1 MRTLPKTGVTA
12 PKKTGGG
19 AARFWMTLAF
29 LLTFAAGIYSEKLGF
44 LQFTMDNPD
53 EIWMLFIEHV
63 QLVLISSAI
72 SIGIGLP
79 TGILLTR
86 GFMRRYRDWILNL
99 LGICQTVP
107 SLAVIAIAMTYLG
120 IGKKT
125 AIFALVVYG
134 LLPIIRNSVA
144 GLAGIN
150 PVILDAGRGMGMTP
164 AQLLFRV
171 ELPNA
176 MYIIL
181 TGIRISTV
189 INVGT
194 AAMSFLV
201 GGGGLGDLIFS
212 GIAMVDAG
220 YMLAGAVPTA
230 LLAIFMNWFI
240 GKLEGWIVS
249 DGLVYEQ

>member
-1 MRTLPKTGVTA
+1 MKGSLSKVSTSGRGWTTVGLL
-12 PKKTGGG
+12 
-19 AARFWMTLAF
+19 LAF
-29 LLTFAAGIYSEKLGF
+29 ATGAWFESLGF
-44 LQFTMDNPD
+44 FEFSRNNAD
-53 EIWMLFIEHV
+53 EIWYLFMEHV
-63 QLVLISSAI
+63 HLVVISSLISI
-72 SIGIGLP
+72 SIGVP

-86 GFMRRYRDWILNL
+86 GFMRRYRNWLLNL
-99 LGICQTVP
+99 LGILQTVP

-144 GLAGIN
+144 GLAGID
-150 PVILDAGRGMGMTP
+150 PVILDAGRGMGMNP
-164 AQLLFRV
+164 RQLLFRV

-176 MYIIL
+176 LYIIL
-181 TGIRISTV
+181 AGIRTSTV

-212 GIAMVDAG
+212 GIAMVDPG

-230 LLAIFMNWFI
+230 ALAVFFNWFL
-240 GKLEGWIVS
+240 GKVEGWAIS
-249 DGLVYEQ
+249 PGLVYDHGGASDL

>member
-1 MRTLPKTGVTA
+1 MNINTDATSMAG
-12 PKKTGGG
+12 
-19 AARFWMTLAF
+19 RFWMNLALLLAF
-29 LLTFAAGIYSEKLGF
+29 LAGIYAERLGF
-44 LQFTMDNPD
+44 LQFAMDNPE
-53 EIWMLFIEHV
+53 EIWILFKEHV
-63 QLVLISSAI
+63 YLVLVSSAI
-72 SIGIGLP
+72 SISIGVPMGIY
-79 TGILLTR
+79 LTR
-86 GFMRRYRDWILNL
+86 GFMRQYRDLILNV

-144 GLAGIN
+144 GLANIN

-164 AQLLFRV
+164 AQLLFKV

-181 TGIRISTV
+181 TGIRTSTV

-230 LLAIFMNWFI
+230 FLAIFMNWAF
-240 GKLEGWIVS
+240 GRLERWIVS
-249 DGLVYEQ
+249 PGLVYD

>member
-1 MRTLPKTGVTA
+1 MKGRESGGKALVLTGLV
-12 PKKTGGG
+12 
-19 AARFWMTLAF
+19 LAF
-29 LLTFAAGIYSEKLGF
+29 STGAYFENLGF
-44 LQFTMDNPD
+44 FEFAKNNPD
-53 EIWMLFIEHV
+53 EIWILFLDHL
-63 QLVLISSAI
+63 QLVGISSAI
-72 SIGIGLP
+72 SIGIGVPL
-79 TGILLTR
+79 GVLLTR
-86 GFMRRYRDWILNL
+86 GFMRRYREWSLNI

-125 AIFALVVYG
+125 AIFALVIYG

-144 GLAGIN
+144 GLAGLD
-150 PVILDAGRGMGMTP
+150 PVILDAGRGMGMSP
-164 AQLLFRV
+164 VQLLFKV

-176 MYIIL
+176 LYIIL
-181 TGIRISTV
+181 AGIRTSTV

-212 GIAMVDAG
+212 GIAMVDPG

-230 LLAIFMNWFI
+230 GLAIFMNWFFGRI
-240 GKLEGWIVS
+240 EQWAIS
-249 DGLVYEQ
+249 PGLVYDQDPVAGQ

>member
-1 MRTLPKTGVTA
+1 MKKK
-12 PKKTGGG
+12 KKTGGAG
-19 AARFWMTLAF
+19 RFWMMTAF
-29 LLTFAAGIYSEKLGF
+29 ELTFISGIYAEQLGF
-44 LQFTMDNPD
+44 LQFAMDNPE
-53 EIWMLFIEHV
+53 EIWMLFVEHI
-63 QLVLISSAI
+63 QLVLISSVI
-72 SIGIGLP
+72 SIAIGVP

-86 GFMRRYRDWILNL
+86 GFMRRYRDWILNI

-125 AIFALVVYG
+125 AIFALVIYG

-150 PVILDAGRGMGMTP
+150 PVFLDAGRGMGMTP
-164 AQLLFRV
+164 AQMLFKV

-181 TGIRISTV
+181 TGIRTSTV

-212 GIAMVDAG
+212 GIAMVDPG

-230 LLAIFMNWFI
+230 ALAIFMNWFI
-240 GKLEGWIVS
+240 GKMEGWIVS
-249 DGLVYEQ
+249 DGLVYEK

>member
-1 MRTLPKTGVTA
+1 MKGSLSRVSMSGR
-12 PKKTGGG
+12 GWI
-19 AARFWMTLAF
+19 AAGLMLA
-29 LLTFAAGIYSEKLGF
+29 FAAGAWFESLGF
-44 LQFTMDNPD
+44 FGFAKNNID
-53 EIWMLFIEHV
+53 EIWLLFMEHIH
-63 QLVLISSAI
+63 LVMISSIISI
-72 SIGIGLP
+72 SIGVP

-86 GFMRRYRDWILNL
+86 GFMRRYRNWILNL

-125 AIFALVVYG
+125 AIFALVIYG

-144 GLAGIN
+144 GLAGID
-150 PVILDAGRGMGMTP
+150 PVILDAGRGMGMNP
-164 AQLLFRV
+164 RQLLFRV

-176 MYIIL
+176 LYIIL
-181 TGIRISTV
+181 AGIRTSTV

-212 GIAMVDAG
+212 GIAMVDPG

-230 LLAIFMNWFI
+230 ALAVFFNWLM
-240 GKLEGWIVS
+240 GKIEGWAIS
-249 DGLVYEQ
+249 PGLVYDQDGASAL

>member
-1 MRTLPKTGVTA
+1 MKPTSKSGRAWTLVGLLFAFATGA
-12 PKKTGGG
+12 Y
-19 AARFWMTLAF
+19 F
-29 LLTFAAGIYSEKLGF
+29 ENLGF
-44 LQFTMDNPD
+44 FEFSINNPD
-53 EIWMLFIEHV
+53 EIWILFLEHL
-63 QLVLISSAI
+63 QLVGISSAI
-72 SIGIGLP
+72 SISIGVPL
-79 TGILLTR
+79 GILLTR
-86 GFMRRYRDWILNL
+86 GFMRRYREWSLNI

-125 AIFALVVYG
+125 AIFALVIYG

-144 GLAGIN
+144 GLSGVD
-150 PVILDAGRGMGMTP
+150 PVILDAGRGMGMNNR
-164 AQLLFRV
+164 QLLFKV

-181 TGIRISTV
+181 AGIRTSTV

-230 LLAIFMNWFI
+230 VLAIFMNWLFGRI
-240 GKLEGWIVS
+240 EKWTVS
-249 DGLVYEQ
+249 PGLVYAQTPVSAQ

>member
-1 MRTLPKTGVTA
+1 MKESLPQNTHG
-12 PKKTGGG
+12 
-19 AARFWMTLAF
+19 RFWIMAGLLLAF
-29 LLTFAAGIYSEKLGF
+29 ATGAFFEHLGF
-44 LQFTMDNPD
+44 FEFAKENPD
-53 EIWMLFIEHV
+53 EIWILFLDHI
-63 QLVLISSAI
+63 QLVLISSFISI
-72 SIGIGLP
+72 SIGVP
-79 TGILLTR
+79 AGILLTR
-86 GFMRRYRDWILNL
+86 GFMRKYREAILNL

-107 SLAVIAIAMTYLG
+107 SLAVIAIAMTYIG

-125 AIFALVVYG
+125 AIFALVIYG

-144 GLAGIN
+144 GLAGID
-150 PVILDAGRGMGMTP
+150 PVILDAGRGMGMNP
-164 AQLLFRV
+164 KQLLFKV

-181 TGIRISTV
+181 TGIRTSTV

-212 GIAMVDAG
+212 GIAMVDPG

-230 LLAIFMNWFI
+230 ALAIAMNWFL
-240 GKLEGWIVS
+240 GKCENWIVS
-249 DGLVYEQ
+249 PGLVFDSE